1 MEGVA
6 RAMAQ
11 LVQISDFQARK
22 AAQEQIGKAVAKGSR
37 KTIVT
42 FARPELNQLIAVYS
56 RHVIAGDWKAYA
68 IDHGE
73 GAAIFSVF
81 QHALAKPL
89 YSIVKLAGQR
99 RNGQWLIM
107 SGGERLR
114 RSATLE
120 GALELF
126 ERKLKL
132 V

>member
-1 MEGVA
+1 MTE
-6 RAMAQ
+6 
-11 LVQISDFQARK
+11 LVRISDFQARK
-22 AAQEQIGKAVAKGSR
+22 AARSGRQNLVVFI
-37 KTIVT
+37 
-42 FARPELNQLIAVYS
+42 RPELNKLIAVYS

-73 GAAIFSVF
+73 SAAIFSVF
-81 QHALAKPL
+81 QHALAKPI
-89 YSIVKLAGQR
+89 YSIVKLGGQR

-120 GALELF
+120 GALEIF
-126 ERKLKL
+126 DRKLRI

>member
-1 MEGVA
+1 
-6 RAMAQ
+6 MAQ

-22 AAQEQIGKAVAKGSR
+22 AAQEQIGKAAGKTGR
-37 KTIVT
+37 KTLTT
-42 FARPELNQLIAVYS
+42 FTRPELNQLIAVYS
-56 RHVIAGDWKAYA
+56 RHVIAGDWRAYA
-68 IDHGE
+68 IDHGA

-99 RNGQWLIM
+99 NNGQWLIM

-114 RSATLE
+114 RSATLD
-120 GALELF
+120 GALEFF
-126 ERKLKL
+126 ERKLTL

>member
-1 MEGVA
+1 
-6 RAMAQ
+6 MAQ

-22 AAQEQIGKAVAKGSR
+22 AAQELIGKAASKGGR
-37 KTIVT
+37 RTIVV
-42 FARPELNQLIAVYS
+42 FARAELNLLIAVYS

-73 GAAIFSVF
+73 SAAIFSVF

-89 YSIVKLAGQR
+89 YSIVKLAGHR
-99 RNGQWLIM
+99 RTGQWLIM
-107 SGGERLR
+107 SGGEKLR

-120 GALELF
+120 GALDMF

>member
-1 MEGVA
+1 
-6 RAMAQ
+6 MAQ

-22 AAQEQIGKAVAKGSR
+22 AAKELIGKAASKGGR
-37 KTIVT
+37 RTIVV
-42 FARPELNQLIAVYS
+42 FARAELNLLIAVYS

-73 GAAIFSVF
+73 SAAIFSVF

-99 RNGQWLIM
+99 RTGQWLIM
-107 SGGERLR
+107 SGGEKLR

-120 GALELF
+120 GALDMF

>member
-1 MEGVA
+1 
-6 RAMAQ
+6 MAH
-11 LVQISDFQARK
+11 LVQIADFQARK
-22 AAQEQIGKAVAKGSR
+22 AAQEQIGTSSKSGR
-37 KTIVT
+37 KSLVVFT
-42 FARPELNQLIAVYS
+42 RPELNQLIAVYS

-73 GAAIFSVF
+73 GAALFSVF
-81 QHALAKPL
+81 QHALAKPV
-89 YSIVKLAGQR
+89 YSIVKLGGQR

-120 GALELF
+120 GALEMF
-126 ERKLKL
+126 ERKLRL

>member
-1 MEGVA
+1 
-6 RAMAQ
+6 MAH

-22 AAQEQIGKAVAKGSR
+22 SAQEQIGKAASKGGR

-42 FARPELNQLIAVYS
+42 FARPELNRLIAVYS

-73 GAAIFSVF
+73 RAAIFSVF

-89 YSIVKLAGQR
+89 YSIVKLGGQR

-107 SGGERLR
+107 SGSERLR
-114 RSATLE
+114 RSATLD
-120 GALELF
+120 GALEHF
-126 ERKLKL
+126 ERKLRL